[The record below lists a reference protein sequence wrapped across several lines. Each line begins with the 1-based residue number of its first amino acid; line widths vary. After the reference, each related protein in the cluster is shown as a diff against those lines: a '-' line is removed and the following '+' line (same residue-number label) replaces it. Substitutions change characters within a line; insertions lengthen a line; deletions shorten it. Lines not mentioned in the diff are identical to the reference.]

1 MHKLTKGFRALLD
14 DADRVLRAISTNELA
29 GMLARDDVLV
39 VDVREAEERD
49 KNGHI
54 PGSVHAP
61 RGNLEFFADPDCPFH
76 KPVFA
81 GDKMIVTHCAS
92 GWRSALAAKT
102 LQDMGFAKVAHLAG
116 GFKAWK
122 AEGRPVEGI
131 SAAAAAAVQ
140 EGAVTGIGGIFFKA
154 KDPKALAA
162 WYQKHLG
169 LAVEHDT
176 MATLEWRELHAPDTI
191 GRTVWSTFAAD
202 TKYLDPGTATFMI
215 NYRVAGLDRL
225 LESLRQAGVTVFDT
239 IEEYDYGRFAWCLDA
254 EGNKIELWEPTG
266 VTPH

>member
-1 MHKLTKGFRALLD
+1 MGKVTRGFRALLEE
-14 DADRVLRAISTNELA
+14 ADRVLRAISTNELA
-29 GMLARDDVLV
+29 GMLGREDVLV
-39 VDVREAEERD
+39 VDVREAGERE

-61 RGNLEFFADPDCPFH
+61 RGNLEFFADPDSPYH

-81 GDKMIVTHCAS
+81 GDKLIVTHCAS

-116 GFKAWK
+116 GFKAWQ
-122 AEGRPVEGI
+122 AANLPVEPGTE
-131 SAAAAAAVQ
+131 SEVTVPAGVT
-140 EGAVTGIGGIFFKA
+140 TGIGGIFFKA
-154 KDPKALAA
+154 RDPRALAA

-169 LAVEHDT
+169 LPVAHDT
-176 MATLEWRELHAPDTI
+176 IAALEWREFAPPHAV
-191 GRTVWSTFAAD
+191 GCTVWSAFASD
-202 TKYLDPGTATFMI
+202 TKYLDPGKSSFMI
-215 NYRVAGLDRL
+215 NYRVRGLDRL
-225 LESLRQAGVTVFDT
+225 LESLRNAGVTVFDT

-266 VTPH
+266 VKPH